1 MIATLFASRLISR
14 AVGIINCP
22 ANISEAA
29 RPTSSSMPLMNV
41 PAATELS
48 DSAPCDAR
56 TRAAISSC
64 TSAIAPERRMY
75 CFVCDGVT
83 RPISRESVVSFTFCN
98 KSSTREL
105 SIPLSASCLRNAL

>member
-56 TRAAISSC
+56 TRAAVSSC

-98 KSSTREL
+98 KSPARASST
-105 SIPLSASCLRNAL
+105 PFFTSCLRNAL